1 MPDDRAP
8 GDRAPGDPG
17 DRSLGRLAC
26 AWVAGWAL
34 SRGTE
39 PPVEQAEG
47 FRIDVGLPDH
57 VARYVLLDSSEA
69 AVRTVAGAVTVPG
82 TWLKAF
88 IAPETVAA
96 WLPPGWTAGPPAFLM
111 ATGLRP
117 SGAAA
122 PDGYVVTAETRA
134 GVTFAR
140 VLAADGGLA
149 ARGQVAV
156 AGVDA
161 VVDQVET
168 EPAHQR
174 RGLGS
179 LVMRTLANAAVE
191 RGATTGVLGASA
203 DGRALYEVLGWRLH
217 APLAGFVYRTTA

>member
-1 MPDDRAP
+1 MPDDRVPDEP
-8 GDRAPGDPG
+8 GEPP
-17 DRSLGRLAC
+17 LPRLVR

-34 SRGTE
+34 SRGTA

-47 FRIDVGLPDH
+47 FRIEVGRPDQ

-69 AVRTVAGAVTVPG
+69 AVRTVAGAVTVPH
-82 TWLKAF
+82 TWLRAF
-88 IAPETVAA
+88 VAPEVVAT
-96 WLPPGWTAGPPAFLM
+96 WLPPGWTAGPPTFLM

-117 SGAAA
+117 SSARA
-122 PDGYVVTAETRA
+122 PDGYAVTAETRA
-134 GVTFAR
+134 GVTFVR

-156 AGVDA
+156 AGESA

-191 RGATTGVLGASA
+191 QGATTGVLGASS
-203 DGRALYEVLGWRLH
+203 DGRALYEALGWRLH
-217 APLAGFVYRTTA
+217 APLAGFVYRATA